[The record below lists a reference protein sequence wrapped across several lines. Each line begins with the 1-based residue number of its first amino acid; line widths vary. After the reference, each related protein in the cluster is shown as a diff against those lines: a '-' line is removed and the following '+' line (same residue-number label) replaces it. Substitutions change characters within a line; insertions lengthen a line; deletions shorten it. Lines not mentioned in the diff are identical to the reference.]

1 MTSGRRER
9 MSESTVWAPFGDDPP
24 DAPLTLPLWR
34 RGQRDATLPTRGE
47 SQVFLN
53 YPSTDRDRRAVELG
67 RRIRERRR
75 ELGLTQSELA
85 APFTK
90 SYLSAVERGRTL
102 PSLRALWLIASRLG
116 TGVGDLAGD
125 VNILATPQYNRPHGR
140 RPTAGS
146 HPDHDDP
153 DPPAGR
159 R

>member
-1 MTSGRRER
+1 

-24 DAPLTLPLWR
+24 DAPLALPLWR
-34 RGQRDATLPTRGE
+34 RGHRDATLPTVPT
-47 SQVFLN
+47 SSIIQLS
-53 YPSTDRDRRAVELG
+53 STDRDRRAVELG

-75 ELGLTQSELA
+75 EIGLTQSELA

-102 PSLRALWLIASRLG
+102 PSLRALWLIAGRLG
-116 TGVGDLAGD
+116 TGVGDLTGD
-125 VNILATPQYNRPHGR
+125 VNIRATAKYNPPHGDG
-140 RPTAGS
+140 PPS
-146 HPDHDDP
+146 HSHADHGHP